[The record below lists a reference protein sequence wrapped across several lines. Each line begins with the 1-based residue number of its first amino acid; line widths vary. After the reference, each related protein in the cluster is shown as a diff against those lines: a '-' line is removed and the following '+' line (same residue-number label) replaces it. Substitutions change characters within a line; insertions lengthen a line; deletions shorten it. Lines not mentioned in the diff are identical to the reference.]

1 MNSSFTQNAI
11 FEHTFWMQILKDHS
25 QFILDALAEKE
36 QEEIQAAKTFI
47 QTFNSLLEEVKAHHN
62 SLESITMKAKAQTIA
77 LKEFKLSLLR
87 KHLTTD
93 FTIHL
98 TPTFLNHMVNELD
111 EYLLILSYLE
121 QQQIPPIFHE
131 LHHHLLWI
139 LDAAGHAGA
148 ISDSLDAVEKQLKQK
163 SMQFS
168 THFEHF
174 YLKAVELTGYL
185 RTNLESFPALKRMNK
200 DVKLEIELFQVF
212 LHEIEELELSNEMLS
227 TFSAL
232 MADHMMRE
240 ECYYLTKLAQSTNS
254 AKPPCDPTSSH
265 YK

>member
-1 MNSSFTQNAI
+1 MNNSFTQNAI

-240 ECYYLTKLAQSTNS
+240 ECYYLTKLAQSTNT

>member
-1 MNSSFTQNAI
+1 MNNSFTQNAI

-240 ECYYLTKLAQSTNS
+240 ECYYLTKLAQSTNT
-254 AKPPCDPTSSH
+254 AKPPYDPTSSH

>member
-1 MNSSFTQNAI
+1 MNNSYTQNAI
-11 FEHTFWMQILKDHS
+11 FEHTFWIQVLKDHS
-25 QFILDALAEKE
+25 QFILDSLAEKE
-36 QEEIQAAKTFI
+36 KEEIQIAKTFI
-47 QTFNSLLEEVKAHHN
+47 QSFSTLLDSVKGSTHN
-62 SLESITMKAKAQTIA
+62 IEKLTMEAKAQALA
-77 LKEFKLSLLR
+77 LKEFKLSLLK

-93 FTIHL
+93 FTLHL

-121 QQQIPPIFHE
+121 KKQVPPIFHE
-131 LHHHLLWI
+131 LHHHLLWT

-148 ISDSLDAVEKQLKQK
+148 ISDSLDAVEKKLKQK

-185 RTNLESFPALKRMNK
+185 RTNLESFPALKKMNK
-200 DVKLEIELFQVF
+200 DVRLEIELFQVF

-240 ECYYLTKLAQSTNS
+240 ECYYLTKLAQSTNTENPS
-254 AKPPCDPTSSH
+254 CSPTSSN

>member
-11 FEHTFWMQILKDHS
+11 FEHTFWIQILKDHS

-47 QTFNSLLEEVKAHHN
+47 QTFNSLLEEVKAEHN
-62 SLESITMKAKAQTIA
+62 NLESITMKAKAQTIA
-77 LKEFKLSLLR
+77 FKEFKLSLLR

-240 ECYYLTKLAQSTNS
+240 ECYYLTKLAQSTNT
-254 AKPPCDPTSSH
+254 AKPSCDPTSSH

>member
-11 FEHTFWMQILKDHS
+11 FEHIFWMQILKDHS

-240 ECYYLTKLAQSTNS
+240 ECYYLTKLAQSTNT

>member
-1 MNSSFTQNAI
+1 MNSIYTQHAI
-11 FEHTFWMQILKDHS
+11 FEHTFWIRVLKDHS

-36 QEEIQAAKTFI
+36 KEEIQMAKRFI
-47 QTFNSLLEEVKAHHN
+47 QTFTTLLDSVKGPPN
-62 SLESITMKAKAQTIA
+62 NIENLTMEAKDQALS
-77 LKEFKLSLLR
+77 LKEFKLSLLK

-111 EYLLILSYLE
+111 EYLLILNYLE
-121 QQQIPPIFHE
+121 QQQVPPIFHE
-131 LHHHLLWI
+131 LHHHLLWT

-148 ISDSLDAVEKQLKQK
+148 ISDSLDAVEKKLKQK

-185 RTNLESFPALKRMNK
+185 RTNLESFPALKKMNK

-232 MADHMMRE
+232 MTDHMMRE
-240 ECYYLTKLAQSTNS
+240 EGYYLTKLAQSTNTENPS
-254 AKPPCDPTSSH
+254 CDPTLSN

>member
-11 FEHTFWMQILKDHS
+11 FEHTFWIQILKDHS

-47 QTFNSLLEEVKAHHN
+47 QTFNSLLEEVKADHN
-62 SLESITMKAKAQTIA
+62 NLESITMKAKAQTIA

-148 ISDSLDAVEKQLKQK
+148 ISDSLDAVEKHLKQK

-168 THFEHF
+168 IHFEHF

-240 ECYYLTKLAQSTNS
+240 ECYYLTKLAQSMNT
-254 AKPPCDPTSSH
+254 AKPSCDPTSSH

>member
-11 FEHTFWMQILKDHS
+11 FEHTFWMRILKDHS

-47 QTFNSLLEEVKAHHN
+47 QTFNSLLEEVKADHN

-93 FTIHL
+93 FPIHL
-98 TPTFLNHMVNELD
+98 TPTFLNHMVNELN

-240 ECYYLTKLAQSTNS
+240 ECYYLNKLAQSTNT